1 MLSLTSMGELGRDMA
16 LSTGPRVLSAATS
29 AALMSGL
36 IAGGIG
42 PVWPSR
48 SLFSGSVDLRVC
60 SIMKRLKIAPA
71 TATQALNHHGNPSI
85 PCERPAASSNPER
98 LGPMA
103 LAKLA
108 DDCAKPLNVPKARFG
123 VALASIMLFA
133 GNEKAW
139 AVTFQTRMA

>member
-1 MLSLTSMGELGRDMA
+1 MLRRTKTGELGLDME

-42 PVWPSR
+42 RVCSSR
-48 SLFSGSVDLRVC
+48 SLFSGSVDLRFC
-60 SIMKRLKIAPA
+60 SIMKRLNMAPEN
-71 TATQALNHHGNPSI
+71 ATQALNHHGNPSM
-85 PCERPAASSNPER
+85 PCERPAASSSPDR

-108 DDCAKPLNVPKARFG
+108 EDCAKPLNVPKARFG

-133 GNEKAW
+133 GNEKAC
-139 AVTFQTRMA
+139 AVTFQTRIA